1 MRDYD
6 AMVKNVKSK
15 VEQMV
20 NARSWEEF
28 SGEKQP
34 EKPDGRQ
41 TAILNLRLTY
51 IVKNA
56 LEISFKDCFHV
67 VHLSF

>member
-1 MRDYD
+1 MRDYE

-20 NARSWEEF
+20 DARSWEEF

-41 TAILNLRLTY
+41 TAILNLRLTTLLKMDLKFLSRIVFMLY
-51 IVKNA
+51 I
-56 LEISFKDCFHV
+56 
-67 VHLSF
+67 

>member
-1 MRDYD
+1 MRDYE
-6 AMVKNVKSK
+6 AMVKSVKSK

-20 NARSWEEF
+20 DARSWEEF

-41 TAILNLRLTY
+41 TAILNLRLTTLLKMDLKFLSRIVFMLY
-51 IVKNA
+51 I
-56 LEISFKDCFHV
+56 
-67 VHLSF
+67 